1 MSSDL
6 PPGWEQKLSKSKNR
20 MYYFNAATGE
30 SVWEK
35 PIAKKKVKKEEVRAS
50 HILVKHN
57 QSRKPS
63 SWKEPNITRSK
74 EEAMEIIKGYQSI
87 LKNKEK
93 SFEDLA
99 STESDCSSAKKKG
112 DLGFFE
118 RGTMQKPFE
127 DASFALDIGEISEIV
142 DSDSGLHLILRT
154 G

>member
-1 MSSDL
+1 M
-6 PPGWEQKLSKSKNR
+6 GTKTFKKQEQNVLFQRSNRGECVGEATCEKKL
-20 MYYFNAATGE
+20 
-30 SVWEK
+30 
-35 PIAKKKVKKEEVRAS
+35 KKEEVRAS
-50 HILVKHN
+50 HILVKHI

-63 SWKEPNITRSK
+63 SWKEPNITRTK
-74 EEAMEIIKGYQSI
+74 EEAMEIIKGYQTI

-93 SFEDLA
+93 TFEELA
-99 STESDCSSAKKKG
+99 STESDCSSAKKNG